1 MKKSLLDSNELTTKT
16 IFQNKIRIAE
26 RIDNATNSK
35 LITYVLSDN
44 PSAFYSNEQIYIDKI
59 LMFLRKYQDFMYKV
73 LINCKTTE
81 SKICLSS
88 LVSNFFY
95 VNTLSSNSIEE
106 EYLIILYRTLKH
118 EIEQLKRANAPSE
131 FLGDSINSYM
141 LSNIIRNEDVK
152 TYFGKILNQI
162 IENIE
167 NIENREEGQVLNF
180 DPNKLNDY
188 IKKKKEIKL
197 ARERASTKKAQN
209 NRDNVMRTNSD
220 SLTLSK
226 AFTIKDPLKGDTST
240 GSGEV
245 NDTPGRSQSDTDNFF
260 KKYIPDLTKKELIK
274 ILESEKNNAM
284 KDYIMKQLNE
294 YKNNDS
300 LYANTEFLDNVYK
313 SKESTEVLAL
323 YQSNFSIVIELIDQL
338 FFQLINNISIIPNS
352 IRYLCKII
360 SILLKKQFP
369 TITAVELNAFVAEF
383 FIEKLMRP
391 IFTIP
396 DYNGLLTT
404 RIVSSVTK
412 DNIKLIQDIIK
423 QIVNGNFYK
432 AKENP
437 NFTIFNWF
445 FLDTMPYVLKFFEQ
459 LTDITF
465 PPFIERLINSDEK
478 MMTPEQLSVENY
490 IYNFFKEHPN
500 EQIRLLNIAY
510 TADDVINIMDIIKR
524 NESVFIPKDI
534 DKNVY
539 LDFDFYKVAISKL
552 KTNDHLQNIMTA
564 KASDTNNNS
573 KTFTLI
579 KEYSYNC
586 ELSLIM
592 KLSGKHFS
600 IKEVETPKDDK
611 ERELNVLIKF
621 KNSMSE
627 VLCNFHDIP
636 DDNFFG
642 LEIKNTDDFIR
653 ALVSMSTI
661 NYYNLDNNVQTE
673 WYILSLQSLYTKIP
687 EEYRAE
693 DYSKFYQELT
703 SQIQTSL
710 SQMDYDRISQVVDR
724 YRYSFKELKQ
734 TEDSFQTLELVEFKK
749 KVQEFTDN
757 SPVEIY
763 MKFVSQDRAKKLS
776 IIAKDASLNLKFKY
790 LDNFLFEKKSDSG
803 KLCANIFLFCRYFP
817 SFTKQTS
824 HEEELFAYEKKL
836 DVPKA
841 LRDYFAIVRQCIKN
855 YKGLDFANLGKPSID
870 KEQDKD
876 KDKDKD
882 KKNEKEKKKE
892 KKEKEKDKEKNKEN
906 DKLIEEGINKM
917 LKEVKEFIMT
927 KIYDKIYP
935 PEADSDDLKIYQMCV
950 MLSWVEPKH
959 LCKVQKLNLENFLPN
974 TVGYIQKL
982 DSVKSPY
989 GKMKLFEK
997 VIEIILN
1004 TLTFCVGKKV
1014 EGGVDDQLPLLIY
1027 VIIKAQ
1033 PPRLSSNLTFI
1044 ELYHDEMSYGPE
1056 AQKFAMLSAIKERL
1070 LDVKAKDLN
1079 GVEDNEFNE

>member
-1 MKKSLLDSNELTTKT
+1 
-16 IFQNKIRIAE
+16 
-26 RIDNATNSK
+26 
-35 LITYVLSDN
+35 
-44 PSAFYSNEQIYIDKI
+44 
-59 LMFLRKYQDFMYKV
+59 MYKV

-95 VNTLSSNSIEE
+95 VNTLSSNSIDE

-141 LSNIIRNEDVK
+141 LSNIIRNEEVK
-152 TYFGKILNQI
+152 SYFGKILNQI
-162 IENIE
+162 IEDIE

-188 IKKKKEIKL
+188 IKKKKEVKL
-197 ARERASTKKAQN
+197 ARERASTKRGQGN
-209 NRDNVMRTNSD
+209 NRENVMRTNSD
-220 SLTLSK
+220 STSLSK
-226 AFTIKDPLKGDTST
+226 SFTMKDPLKGDTSA
-240 GSGEV
+240 GSGEI
-245 NDTPGRSQSDTDNFF
+245 NETPGRSQADNDNFF

-274 ILESEKNNAM
+274 ILETERNSAM

-323 YQSNFSIVIELIDQL
+323 YQSNFTTVIELIEKL
-338 FFQLINNISIIPNS
+338 FFQLINNISIIPSS

-369 TITAVELNAFVAEF
+369 SITAVELNAFIAEF

-445 FLDTMPYVLKFFEQ
+445 FLDTMPCVLQFFEK

-465 PPFIERLINSDEK
+465 PPIIEKLINIDEK
-478 MMTPEQLSVENY
+478 KMTPGQLSVENY

-500 EQIRLLNIAY
+500 EQIRQLNIAY
-510 TADDVINIMDIIKR
+510 TADDIINIMDIIKKYE
-524 NESVFIPKDI
+524 NIFIPQDI

-539 LDFDFYKVAISKL
+539 LDFDFYKAAISKL
-552 KTNDHLQNIMTA
+552 KMSDHLQNILAA
-564 KASDTNNNS
+564 KTEDANQSK

-579 KEYSYNC
+579 KEHSYNS

-592 KLSGKHFS
+592 KISGKHFS
-600 IKEVETPKDDK
+600 IKEIGAPKDDK
-611 ERELNVLIKF
+611 ERELNLLIKL
-621 KNSMSE
+621 KNSLSE

-636 DDNFFG
+636 PDNFFG
-642 LEIKNTDDFIR
+642 IKIKNTDDFIKG
-653 ALVSMSTI
+653 LVSLSTI
-661 NYYNLDNNVQTE
+661 NYYNLDSSVQTE
-673 WYILSLQSLYTKIP
+673 WYILSLQSLYNKIP
-687 EEYRAE
+687 DEYRAE
-693 DYSKFYQELT
+693 DYSKFYQEMT
-703 SQIQTSL
+703 NEIQASL
-710 SQMDYDRISQVVDR
+710 SQMDYNRISQVVDR
-724 YRYSFKELKQ
+724 YRYSSKELKQ
-734 TEDSFQTLELVEFKK
+734 TEDTLQTLELVEFKK
-749 KVQEFTDN
+749 KVQQFTDN

-763 MKFVSQDRAKKLS
+763 MKFVSQDKAKKLS

-790 LDNFLFEKKSDSG
+790 LDNFLFEKKSDNG
-803 KLCANIFLFCRYFP
+803 RLCANIFLFCRYFP

-841 LRDYFAIVRQCIKN
+841 LKDYFAIVRQCIKN
-855 YKGLDFANLGKPSID
+855 YQDLDFANLGKPSNYID
-870 KEQDKD
+870 QEKDKD

-882 KKNEKEKKKE
+882 KKSEKEKKKE
-892 KKEKEKDKEKNKEN
+892 KEKKEKDKDKEKNKES
-906 DKLIEEGINKM
+906 DKLVEEGINKM
-917 LKEVKEFIMT
+917 FKEVKEFIMT

-1033 PPRLSSNLTFI
+1033 PPRLSSNLTYI

-1070 LDVKAKDLN
+1070 LDVKAKDLI
-1079 GVEDNEFNE
+1079 GVDDKTFNE